1 MKSFLEEQYK
11 LQADPFDGKVSLFP
25 PMAGREKEKKIW
37 EQIIRQRAGQ
47 RGNSF
52 NFIIGDYGTGKSFT
66 LYKIFKDAKDNYKN
80 VLPIFMPLL
89 SEDTA
94 RKFGLDFIRRIFG
107 RFELKDMK
115 EIFSK
120 NSSQDF
126 TYLKNILYEPAII
139 FEKTK
144 KGNQLAFAFLRGDKS
159 FNDKEMKELGIVRKF
174 DSTDRAKDYLLAFL
188 YLLKKGR
195 IDSLLLAI
203 DEVEY
208 IFSQMRGSKISQ
220 AFATLRGIFDLQQ
233 SHNKAM
239 ELREA
244 SNMIFFFGISEDGW
258 RRLAVDLQKREK
270 TQGGP
275 IQPFMDRKDTTIS
288 LGPLSEKETKELIE
302 LRLKYDRVKHFS
314 SKELLIPFTEDFVK
328 YVFKL
333 TLGKPRDIV
342 ERCDRVLSDGLEQKI
357 PLITV
362 DFAKKVYET
371 HGLTTEP
378 KESSKAK

>member
-1 MKSFLEEQYK
+1 MKSFLEQQYK
-11 LQADPFDGKVSLFP
+11 LHADPFDGKVSNFP
-25 PMAGREKEKKIW
+25 PMAGREKEKKVW
-37 EQIIRQRAGQ
+37 EQILKQRAGQ

-66 LYKIFKDAKDNYKN
+66 LYKIFEDAKNEYPN
-80 VLPIFMPLL
+80 ILPIFMPLL

-94 RKFGLDFIRRIFG
+94 RKFGLDFIQRIFEK
-107 RFELKDMK
+107 FELSDFKK
-115 EIFSK
+115 LLSK
-120 NSSQDF
+120 TSSQDF
-126 TYLKNILYEPAII
+126 TYLKNILHEPGII
-139 FEKTK
+139 LEKIK
-144 KGNQLAFAFLRGDKS
+144 KGDQVAFAFLRGDRS
-159 FNDKEMKELGIVRKF
+159 FNDKEMKALGIVRKI

-188 YLLKKGR
+188 YLLKKAN
-195 IDSLLLAI
+195 INSLLLAI

-208 IFSQMRGSKISQ
+208 IFSQMRGAKISQ

-233 SHNKAM
+233 AHNKAI
-239 ELREA
+239 ELRET

-258 RRLAVDLQKREK
+258 RRLTVDLQKREK
-270 TQGGP
+270 AEGGP
-275 IQPFMDRKDTTIS
+275 IQPFMDRKDRTIT

-302 LRLKYDRVKHFS
+302 LRLKYDRIKNYS
-314 SKELLIPFTEDFVK
+314 SKEPLIPFTEEFVK

-342 ERCDRVLSDGLEQKI
+342 ERCDHVLLDGLEQKI

-362 DFAKKVYET
+362 DFAKKVYAS

-378 KESSKAK
+378 KESSKV